1 MKEVF
6 VKLNGMEDVKEFN
19 AVVFGID
26 GDIDLIS
33 GRYVVDAKSIMGIF
47 SLDISKVIV
56 CRINAASTAEEEK
69 AVENISKW
77 VKR

>member
-19 AVVFGID
+19 AVVSGIN
-26 GDIDLIS
+26 GDIDLVS

-56 CRINAASTAEEEK
+56 CRINAASATEEEK
-69 AVENISKW
+69 AVEKISKW
-77 VKR
+77 VKK